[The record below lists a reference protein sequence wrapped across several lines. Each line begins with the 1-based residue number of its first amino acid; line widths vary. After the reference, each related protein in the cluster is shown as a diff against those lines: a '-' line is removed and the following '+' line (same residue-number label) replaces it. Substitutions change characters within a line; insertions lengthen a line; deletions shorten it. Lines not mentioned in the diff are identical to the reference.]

1 MILTKTESIET
12 KVGLWAIPKTWEL
25 QEGEFPFSYELY
37 GFGEQP
43 THWSD
48 TAIFLKTVDI
58 GTFVPGGIDLFAMCI
73 ETLDIQARDAL
84 DRYNDRMEDIE
95 KRRAEL
101 RFLTYQPAPP
111 VTIVDGVEVL
121 GEL

>member
-25 QEGEFPFSYELY
+25 SDGEFPFSYELY

-43 THWSD
+43 THWRD

-73 ETLDIQARDAL
+73 ETLDLQARDAL

-101 RFLTYQPAPP
+101 RLLTYQPAPP
-111 VTIVDGVEVL
+111 VTIVDGVEL
-121 GEL
+121 INEL